1 MREQVN
7 QRLKQLKGFKE
18 YIEPDT
24 SCATVEAPDTNLSDA
39 KMRER
44 IKKELES
51 LKLEKQFFYRQLKQS
66 QIGQESYRRKVEI
79 VRERE
84 LQLKRQLLQQRSD
97 FNPKEDC
104 KDQQEGA
111 AAESR
116 IPVKLTSKLMDM
128 LIDNV
133 YVHRDGK
140 LEIEWK
146 NLNQNV

>member
-1 MREQVN
+1 M
-7 QRLKQLKGFKE
+7 
-18 YIEPDT
+18 
-24 SCATVEAPDTNLSDA
+24 
-39 KMRER
+39 
-44 IKKELES
+44 
-51 LKLEKQFFYRQLKQS
+51 
-66 QIGQESYRRKVEI
+66 EI